1 MLISLHQRSDVM
13 EAINEL
19 LLEVAEKLIA
29 VEDKY
34 NYKAYYDYLLSLEG

>member
-1 MLISLHQRSDVM
+1 M

-29 VEDKY
+29 IENKY
-34 NYKAYYDYLLSLEG
+34 NYKAYYEYLLSLEE